1 MAAGI
6 DIDRWGEAFDVG
18 GLSYP
23 SANPV
28 LIDGEDTD
36 ILFAKM
42 VAVFAGMLKHG
53 RLIFALGVGGG

>member
-6 DIDRWGEAFDVG
+6 DINRWGEAFDVN

-23 SANPV
+23 LSNPI
-28 LIDGEDTD
+28 LIDGEDAD

>member
-6 DIDRWGEAFDVG
+6 DIDRWGEAFDVD